1 MNNGFNIHSL
11 PFLFTSLL
19 FFIFPLFVLIK
30 NKKSVVARSFFAL
43 GLSASIWQ
51 FPYFIGYNLTNT
63 ATIFAWYR
71 LACFALAFL
80 SATTYHIIVSFL
92 GLNRQSS
99 IYFFYSISFVFSILV
114 ITSQYVIK
122 GIQKFSWGS
131 CTAPGSAYD
140 IFLVLLVT
148 PFLLSVLC
156 LYKEYKQAESPYR
169 RKRIKYFLIT
179 LPIAYLAMI
188 DSLPI
193 YGIQIYPFG
202 FIPLIFFGASTTY
215 AIIRYR
221 LLDIE
226 IIIKKASL
234 IVLGFIISI
243 SVIYVCA
250 LYLQPYFYAL
260 LGKNWVFFPISISLV
275 VGFGLF
281 NFINFVRHM
290 QETEL
295 SKKFSYHPILKKE
308 AERVS
313 TAKNTKELITYL
325 IRDLSSWVR
334 LDYVGIFILDSQS
347 KRFRLARD
355 FSRQEKAKKLP
366 LNITLLQDNPLI
378 TSLLK
383 KRKPLIHSE
392 LKYYLDTDTASLE
405 KKKSLKDLTEELKRL
420 NAEVSIPCFC
430 EGKLL
435 AIINMGHKLNP
446 NEIIT
451 AEDLDIFTSLS
462 NTIARTLH
470 DFMLEKEKRRL
481 IVASQNT
488 IISAI
493 EAKDSYTRGHTD
505 RVAGYT
511 AVIGEKMGRFLRN
524 SPYDL
529 YNLNW
534 SAQLH
539 DVGKIGIPDSILL
552 KSGPLNEQELK
563 KIKEHPLNVIKIVS
577 PVQEWLGEDIL
588 AGILH
593 HHENFDGSGYPSG
606 LKGEDIHI
614 FARIIRVADAFDS
627 MTSDRPYR
635 SALPQKTAFSELQ
648 KYKGLYFDPVVVEI
662 FQASE
667 PELI

>member
-1 MNNGFNIHSL
+1 MNNGFNVHSL

-19 FFIFPLFVLIK
+19 FFVFPLLVLLK
-30 NKKSVVARSFFAL
+30 NKKSAVARSFFIL
-43 GLSASIWQ
+43 GLSASVWQ

-63 ATIFAWYR
+63 ATIFVWYR
-71 LACFALAFL
+71 VAYFALAFVS
-80 SATTYHIIVSFL
+80 SATYHFIVSFL
-92 GLNRQSS
+92 GLNRKRFISL
-99 IYFFYSISFVFSILV
+99 FYIISFVFSILV
-114 ITSQYVIK
+114 IKSQYIIK
-122 GIQKFSWGS
+122 GIQEFSWGS
-131 CTAPGSAYD
+131 CSVPGSAYA
-140 IFLVLLVT
+140 IFLLLLVT

-156 LYKEYKQAESPYR
+156 LYQEYRQAESPHK

-179 LPIAYLAMI
+179 LPIAYLALI
-188 DSLPI
+188 DSFSIHGL
-193 YGIQIYPFG
+193 QIYPFG

-226 IIIKKASL
+226 IIIKRASL
-234 IVLGFIISI
+234 IVSGFIISV
-243 SVIYVCA
+243 SVIYICA
-250 LYLQPYFYAL
+250 WYLQPYFYAS
-260 LGKNWVFFPISISLV
+260 LGKNWVLFPTSVSLI

-295 SKKFSYHPILKKE
+295 SRKFSYRPILKRE
-308 AERVS
+308 AVRVS
-313 TAKNTKELITYL
+313 TAKSTKELITYL

-334 LDYVGIFILDSQS
+334 LDYVGIFILDPQN
-347 KRFRLARD
+347 KRFLLARD

-366 LNITLLQDNPLI
+366 LSMPLPQDNPLI

-383 KRKPLIHSE
+383 KRKPLIRSE
-392 LKYYLDTDTASLE
+392 LKYYLDTDTVSLE
-405 KKKSLKDLTEELKRL
+405 KKKSLKDLVEELERL
-420 NAEVSIPCFC
+420 NAEISIPCFC
-430 EGKLL
+430 EGKLIS
-435 AIINMGHKLNP
+435 IINMGHKLNLD
-446 NEIIT
+446 EIIT
-451 AEDLDIFTSLS
+451 TEDLEIFTSLS

-511 AVIGEKMGRFLRN
+511 AIIGEQMGRFLRN
-524 SPYDL
+524 SPRDL

-552 KSGPLNEQELK
+552 KPGPLNEQEWK
-563 KIKEHPLNVIKIVS
+563 KIKEHPLSGIKIVS

-588 AGILH
+588 TGILH
-593 HHENFDGSGYPSG
+593 HHENLDGSGYPSG
-606 LKGEDIHI
+606 LKGEEIHM
-614 FARIIRVADAFDS
+614 FARIIRVADAFDA
-627 MTSDRPYR
+627 MTSNRPYR
-635 SALPQKTAFSELQ
+635 SALTEKAAFSELL
-648 KYKGLYFDPVVVEI
+648 KYKGIYFDPVVVEVW
-662 FQASE
+662 QN
-667 PELI
+667 LHY